1 MHNIRIISNT
11 ASIELRL
18 RSTELMELQGLCLEK
33 GNERGLREFIKS
45 DVCSC
50 HHKIRLNRVFGKA
63 CLQKVKIYG
72 KSWR

>member
-1 MHNIRIISNT
+1 MHNIRIINNT
-11 ASIELRL
+11 TSIELRL

-50 HHKIRLNRVFGKA
+50 HHKARLNRVFGRGTLA
-63 CLQKVKIYG
+63 QVKICG
-72 KSWR
+72 TSWK